1 MKTLA
6 LGSLSSVASATAVET
21 GTSPFIQ
28 GESSVLIIYTPDGL
42 FAGAAKLQS
51 SDDGTTYADVSGA
64 TIADAGTTILNIAS
78 LAKYYQ
84 LVCSARTAGTVAA
97 KLIG

>member
-6 LGSLSSVASATAVET
+6 LGSLTSVASATAVAT

-28 GESSVLIIYTPDGL
+28 GETAVLIIYSSDGL

-51 SDDGTTYADVSGA
+51 SDDGSTYADVSGA
-64 TIADAGTTILNIAS
+64 TIANTGITVLDIPK